1 MEKIANRL
9 KQIRVIKQRSL
20 HDCAKLLGI
29 SKEEYL
35 GFEDGQNFISLPE
48 LELLALFFE
57 ISPEL
62 LFEES
67 NIDLDHYSILQDNK
81 KPIFTNLR
89 SKIITTQLASERLDL
104 GISLEEV
111 SKNTGISLDILEA
124 YESNHASIPLDH
136 LDLICSQLDLSIQSL
151 LFHLEPK
158 DENIDDSPE
167 HAEWRPELSGEK
179 QDVEEDDGDLYQ
191 HIIQGMKS
199 IPEKDQAEI
208 VKTILQRMKNS

>member
-9 KQIRVIKQRSL
+9 KQIRIIKQRSL

-35 GFEDGQNFISLPE
+35 SFEDGQNSLSLPE

-57 ISPEL
+57 IPSEL

-81 KPIFTNLR
+81 KPIFTSLR
-89 SKIITTQLASERLDL
+89 SKMITAQLASERQNFGMSLEEMSKKT
-104 GISLEEV
+104 GISLE
-111 SKNTGISLDILEA
+111 ILEA
-124 YESNHASIPLDH
+124 YEGGCSSIPLDH
-136 LDLICSQLDLSIQSL
+136 LVLICDQLDLSVQSL

-158 DENIDDSPE
+158 DENNNESPE
-167 HAEWRPELSGEK
+167 HAEWRPEFSEQK
-179 QDVEEDDGDLYQ
+179 SDVEEDDGDLYQ

-208 VKTILQRMKNS
+208 AKTILQRMKSS